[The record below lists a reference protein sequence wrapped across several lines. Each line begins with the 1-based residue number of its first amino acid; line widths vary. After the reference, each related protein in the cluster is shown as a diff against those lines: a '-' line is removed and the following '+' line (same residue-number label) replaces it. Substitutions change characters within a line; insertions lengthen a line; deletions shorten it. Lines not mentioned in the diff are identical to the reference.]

1 MMQKSSTI
9 IALIML
15 AATAHEATAQRRLD
29 PSVLTLLKTT
39 ASSDFKHE
47 SVFFR
52 TLRQLARRNG
62 YAADVLT
69 NYDSGE
75 KPEGGRARAMLMNGR
90 AAILVSGER
99 QYVAVILGTDF
110 ISVPGVEAQKILLLD
125 TTGKIT
131 DQISC
136 EINSRYGRLT
146 TEFLQTPQDDEATIS
161 IQFVSCCPA
170 YAPWHNWHTINYE
183 GKPYTFWALGNR
195 DPEELTRKGLVR
207 LAVQDGKFNV
217 IFPELRA
224 SKLSTKPRMAHA
236 RELIRKGQTYPSP
249 DGTLHANIRQ
259 KSDSCDELRV
269 EIRNAH
275 GTLLLSKSFFSPDC
289 EHGMGIEHAAWTGDS
304 RFFVFNAQSM
314 GGHQPWHWPVYF
326 YSRLDGKLH
335 NLDIYTGPIVAPD
348 FSLSGKHVVETRVLT
363 IEGEEGK
370 PITVNLER
378 IGKRI
383 PRKVHK
389 T

>member
-15 AATAHEATAQRRLD
+15 AATAHVATAQRRLD

-62 YAADVLT
+62 YAADDLT

-75 KPEGGRARAMLMNGR
+75 KPEGGRARPMLMNGR

-99 QYVAVILGTDF
+99 QYVAVILSTDF

-136 EINSRYGRLT
+136 EINSRYGRLA
-146 TEFLQTPQDDEATIS
+146 TEFLQTPQDDEATIA
-161 IQFVSCCPA
+161 IRFVSFCPA

-207 LAVQDGKFNV
+207 LAVQDGKFSV
-217 IFPELRA
+217 IFPELSA
-224 SKLSTKPRMAHA
+224 LSTKPRMAHA
-236 RELIRKGQTYPSP
+236 RELIPKDQNYPSP
-249 DGTLHANIRQ
+249 DGTLQAKIRQ
-259 KSDSCDELRV
+259 ISDSCGESSLEITEGRRWLLRKKF
-269 EIRNAH
+269 A
-275 GTLLLSKSFFSPDC
+275 SPDC

-326 YSRLDGKLH
+326 YSRRDGKLH
-335 NLDIYTGPIVAPD
+335 NLDSYTGPIVAPD
-348 FSLSGKHVVETRVLT
+348 FSLSGQHVVETTVLT
-363 IEGEEGK
+363 MEGEEGK
-370 PITVNLER
+370 PIKVNLER
-378 IGKRI
+378 IGKTIR
-383 PRKVHK
+383 RKVPK
-389 T
+389 I

>member
-15 AATAHEATAQRRLD
+15 AATAHVATAQRRLD
-29 PSVLTLLKTT
+29 PSILTLLKTT

-62 YAADVLT
+62 YAADDLT

-136 EINSRYGRLT
+136 GINSRYGRLA
-146 TEFLQTPQDDEATIS
+146 TEFLQTPQDDEATIA
-161 IQFVSCCPA
+161 IRFVSCCPA

-207 LAVQDGKFNV
+207 LAVQDGKFSV
-217 IFPELRA
+217 IFPELSA

-236 RELIRKGQTYPSP
+236 RELIPKDQTYPSP
-249 DGTLHANIRQ
+249 DGTLHAKIRQ
-259 KSDSCDELRV
+259 ISDSCGESRL
-269 EIRNAH
+269 EIRE
-275 GTLLLSKSFFSPDC
+275 GRRLLLRKSFASVDC
-289 EHGMGIEHAAWTGDS
+289 EHGMAVERGAWTRDGM
-304 RFFVFNAQSM
+304 FFVFNAQST
-314 GGHQPWHWPVYF
+314 GGHQPWHWPIYF
-326 YSRLDGKLH
+326 FSRRDNKLH
-335 NLDIYTGPIVAPD
+335 NLDIYTGAIVAPD

-363 IEGEEGK
+363 IESEEGK
-370 PITVNLER
+370 PIKVNLER
-378 IGKRI
+378 IEKRI
-383 PRKVHK
+383 RRNVHK